1 MIQNK
6 AAMTLR
12 QLLASTPFDDIAP
25 YIIQS
30 EHPEDVCSYKQA
42 YDILLHTQP
51 DEGGC
56 RKVYVCKAQESDGTE
71 YIEASHVEGQYWS
84 TYIDGEVVVEDGIR
98 VSDAELA
105 YKLLWHL
112 TFFGF
117 SQEETRDNFDSMRG
131 DGHHDNVYGR
141 LARAID
147 TKRYMLWAN
156 KAIRKRILKSIAEYE
171 EEGEHNL
178 ALSEE
183 DWNYID
189 KHEAHCNRM
198 KRMRDHRLEQ
208 RYNQLE
214 NLEHCENSVQELLKG
229 QDKVTRA
236 DLQFLW
242 CMNGRLGCEFQTR
255 AYDPT
260 KRLAYLDELIAK
272 YMAME
277 PVKQLKQMAVKVT
290 TSSKHPLTQEE
301 TELIKRQIKE
311 QTGCSDAIY
320 ITGVSDTLDQEIRIM
335 MVGPQ
340 TE

>member
-1 MIQNK
+1 
-6 AAMTLR
+6 MTLR
-12 QLLASTPFDDIAP
+12 ELFSSVPFDDIAP
-25 YIIQS
+25 YIMHG
-30 EHPEDVCSYKQA
+30 EHPEDVCAYKQA
-42 YDILLHTQP
+42 YDILLHTQS

-56 RKVYVCKAQESDGTE
+56 RNVYVSKAKESDGSE
-71 YIEASHVEGQYWS
+71 YIEATHIEGQYWS
-84 TYIDGEVVVEDGIR
+84 TYIDGEIIVEEGIN

-105 YKLLWHL
+105 FKLLWHL

-156 KAIRKRILKSIAEYE
+156 KAIRKRILESIAEYE
-171 EEGEHNL
+171 KQGEHNL
-178 ALSEE
+178 ALSED
-183 DWNYID
+183 DWNYIH
-189 KHEAHCNRM
+189 KRETHCNRM

-214 NLEHCENSVQELLKG
+214 NLEHCENTVQKLLKG

-242 CMNGRLGCEFQTR
+242 SKNGRLGCEFQTR
-255 AYDPT
+255 TYDAD
-260 KRLAYLDELIAK
+260 KRLAYLDELITK
-272 YMAME
+272 YEAMT
-277 PVKQLKQMAVKVT
+277 PVKALKQMAVKIM
-290 TSSKHPLTQEE
+290 TSAKHPLTQEE
-301 TELIKRQIKE
+301 MEYIKRQTKE
-311 QTGCSDAIY
+311 QTGCSDATY
-320 ITGVSDTLDQEIRIM
+320 ITGISDTLDLEIRIM
-335 MVGPQ
+335 MAGPK